1 MMDMESLE
9 AYVKTFFKLCEAEE
23 PELYHKIRQMHESGN
38 GKQVRDIMWEVILKE
53 HNSHTAPV
61 VDT

>member
-9 AYVKTFFKLCEAEE
+9 AYVKTFFELCEAEE
-23 PELYHKIRQMHESGN
+23 PELYQKIRQMHESGN
-38 GKQVRDIMWEVILKE
+38 GKQVRDIMWEVISKK
-53 HNSHTAPV
+53 HSSHTAPV